1 MTSIDTILADPR
13 FRAATDHLRAHH
25 DRLVEEIVSLTEIP
39 APPFKE
45 EARAAAVERM
55 MREAGLEDVRRDA
68 IGNVIALRRGTGNG
82 SIVAIAAHLDTVFP
96 EGTDVTVR
104 RDGTRLYA
112 PGIGDDTRGLAVLLA
127 HARALD
133 AAGIETHHD
142 ILFVADVGEEGKGD
156 LRGIR
161 HLFTEGEYRDRISAF
176 FTLDSPNME
185 ELVTRAVGSRRYRV
199 TFRGPGGHSFMAH
212 GTVNPAYAL
221 AESIY
226 GLSRIKVPTEPRTTF
241 CASVIGGGSSINA
254 IPDEVWVE
262 VDLRSEDADELARLD
277 AELHRLIEAAGRA
290 ENARGS
296 TESGRIT
303 VEAALVG
310 DRPAGRT
317 ASDSAIVALSE
328 AALRAHGFE
337 PKRAVSSTDANIPM
351 SLAIPAVK
359 IGTGGTGGRAH
370 SLEEWIDVEPEASLR
385 GLSASLAAILGTAQ
399 LATSDVEA
407 DARRPASKRA

>member
-1 MTSIDTILADPR
+1 MTIDTVLADLR
-13 FRAATDHLRAHH
+13 FRAATEHMRAHH
-25 DRLVEEIVSLTEIP
+25 DRLVEEIVTLTEIP

-45 EARAAAVERM
+45 EARAAALERM
-55 MREAGLEDVRRDA
+55 FAEAGLEDVRRDA
-68 IGNVIALRRGTGNG
+68 IGNVTALRRGTGNG

-104 RDGTRLYA
+104 REGTRLYA
-112 PGIGDDTRGLAVLLA
+112 PGVGDDTRGLAVLLTY
-127 HARALD
+127 ARALD

-161 HLFTEGEYRDRISAF
+161 HLFTEGEYRARISAF
-176 FTLDSPNME
+176 FTLDSPNMD

-199 TFRGPGGHSFMAH
+199 TFRGPGGHSFMAF

-221 AESIY
+221 AETVQ
-226 GLSRIKVPTEPRTTF
+226 GLSRIEVPAEPRTTF

-254 IPDEVWVE
+254 IPEEVWVE
-262 VDLRSEDADELARLD
+262 VDLRSEDAAELARLD
-277 AELHRLIEAAGRA
+277 AELHGLIGTAVDA

-296 TESGRIT
+296 TETGKIT
-303 VEAALVG
+303 AEAERVG

-317 ASDSAIVALSE
+317 ATDTAIVTLSE
-328 AALRAHGFE
+328 AALRAYGFE
-337 PKRAVSSTDANIPM
+337 PIRAASSTDANIPM
-351 SLAIPAVK
+351 SLGIPAVK
-359 IGTGGTGGRAH
+359 IGTGGIGGRAH

-385 GLSASLAAILGTAQ
+385 GLSASLAAILGTAH
-399 LATSDVEA
+399 LTESEA
-407 DARRPASKRA
+407 EAASRYAPPRRA